1 MKETGGGSF
10 RGSAAFFQKTMKIK
24 LPETVEM
31 IIDILFRAG
40 FPAYAVGGC
49 VRDSILGR
57 EPNDWDITT
66 SARPEDVKKC
76 FRRTVDTGIAHG
88 TVTVMIKKKG
98 YEVTTFRIDGSYGDM
113 RHPDNVVFT
122 SDLREDLLRRDFT
135 INAMAYN
142 DRSGLQ
148 DPFGGQK
155 DLQDRVVRAVGDP
168 VERFTEDA
176 LRVLRCVRFAA
187 QLGFTIDPATYEAAK
202 QLSVN
207 LGKISAE
214 RIREELLKIL
224 VSGHPDYTEKLWEI
238 GAMPF
243 ILPAYE
249 SFREEAERLLTALP
263 EDKVL
268 RLTALLYR
276 GGPEDAKAFFERLKF
291 DNDTRDRVLH
301 LIRFADADLV
311 PEPLALRRF
320 LADFGKEDVDR
331 LLIFREALKGTDL
344 RAVRAEI
351 RGIEARGECTS
362 LRELALTG
370 NDLLA
375 SGMKPGKEMGALLH
389 ELLRMVIED
398 PSLNTREKLL
408 NVALKRPDT

>member
-1 MKETGGGSF
+1 M
-10 RGSAAFFQKTMKIK
+10 K
-24 LPETVEM
+24 LPETVEL
-31 IIDILFRAG
+31 IIEILGRAG

-49 VRDSILGR
+49 VRDTILGR

-66 SARPEDVKKC
+66 SARPEDVKRC

-88 TVTVMIKKKG
+88 TVTVMIRKKG
-98 YEVTTFRIDGSYGDM
+98 YEVTTFRIDGQYGDM

-142 DRSGLQ
+142 HRSGLQ
-148 DPFGGQK
+148 DPFGGQQ
-155 DLQDRVVRAVGDP
+155 DLRDRVVRAVGNP

-187 QLGFTIDPATYEAAK
+187 QLGFTIDPATYDAAK
-202 QLSVN
+202 QLSKN
-207 LGKISAE
+207 LAKISAE

-224 VSGHPDYTEKLWEI
+224 VSGHPDYTAKLHEI

-243 ILPAYE
+243 ILPSYGDG
-249 SFREEAERLLTALP
+249 REETERLLPLLP
-263 EDKVL
+263 ADKVL
-268 RLTALLYR
+268 RLAAFLR
-276 GGPEDAKAFFERLKF
+276 KSGEAAAKDFFSRLKF

-301 LIRFADADLV
+301 LLRFADTELR

-331 LLIFREALKGTDL
+331 LLIFLEAHRGEDFG
-344 RAVRAEI
+344 AVRAELQ
-351 RGIEARGECTS
+351 GIEARGECTS
-362 LRELALTG
+362 LRDLQLTG
-370 NDLLA
+370 NDLMA
-375 SGMKPGKEMGALLH
+375 AGMKPGREMGALLH
-389 ELLRMVIED
+389 DLLQMVIEE
-398 PSLNTREKLL
+398 PSLNTREQLL
-408 NVALKRPDT
+408 NIARKRLQA